1 MLQVKYHDV
10 HTDCLPLRYKLL
22 NKDEKHALKTQQLS
36 QTVSLETTINLDSR
50 QFVLAHSAGCYT
62 P

>member
-22 NKDEKHALKTQQLS
+22 NKDEKHAFKTQQLS
-36 QTVSLETTINLDSR
+36 QTVSLETTINLESR
-50 QFVLAHSAGCYT
+50 QFVLAHSAGCHT

>member
-22 NKDEKHALKTQQLS
+22 NKDEKHALNKQQLL
-36 QTVSLETTINLDSR
+36 QTVSLETTINLESR
-50 QFVLAHSAGCYT
+50 QFVLAHSAGCHT